1 MDTQRDFSNTAKYN
15 DSNDINSVCIYL

>member
-1 MDTQRDFSNTAKYN
+1 MDTQSDFSNTAKYN